1 MTPFQ
6 ILAALITLAAVF
18 SYLNHRYLRLPQTIG
33 VMVLGLATSLILLA
47 VGEHFPAVSDF
58 AQKLLN
64 SIPLSE
70 TVLQGMLG
78 YLLFAGAL
86 HLNLADVWAHRRV
99 IFTLATVGV
108 ALSTV
113 IVGGLMWLAL
123 RELNVPIPWS
133 HCLLFGALISP
144 TDPIAVLAIM
154 KSLKAPKALEVQI
167 SGESLFNDGIGVVI
181 FLAVL
186 GFAGLGGGHH
196 AGPPRVAAVL
206 FLFLREAVGGAAFGL
221 FCGLIAYQMLKRIDQ
236 YQVEILISLA
246 LVTGGYALAQTLD
259 VSGPIAMV
267 VAGLFI
273 GNRGRQFAMSE
284 QTRVHLDLFWGLID
298 DILNSILFLLIGLEV
313 LVLSWERVYIIA
325 GLIAIVVTLA
335 ARLISITLPIML
347 LGPLVRVPR
356 RAIIALTWGGL
367 RGGISV
373 ALALSLQDP
382 SRAHRDLSVDLL
394 IVMTYVVVV
403 FSIGAQGLTIGP
415 LLRRMMKNVSLEKP

>member
-33 VMVLGLATSLILLA
+33 VMALGLATSLILLG
-47 VGEHFPAVSDF
+47 VGEFFPAVSRS
-58 AQKLLN
+58 AHKLLDAV
-64 SIPLSE
+64 PLSE
-70 TVLQGMLG
+70 TLLQGMLG

-86 HLNLADVWAHRRV
+86 HLNVTDVWAHRRI

-108 ALSTV
+108 VLSTV
-113 IVGGLMWLAL
+113 IVAGLMWFAL
-123 RELNVPIPWS
+123 HALNIAIPWS

-154 KSLKAPKALEVQI
+154 KSLGAPKALEVQI
-167 SGESLFNDGIGVVI
+167 SGESLFNDGIGVVVFI
-181 FLAVL
+181 AVL
-186 GFAGLGGGHH
+186 SFAGMSASDGD
-196 AGPPRVAAVL
+196 PPSVRSVL
-206 FLFLREAVGGAAFGL
+206 MIFFREAVGGAAFGL
-221 FCGLIAYQMLKRIDQ
+221 FCGLIAYQMLRRIDQ
-236 YQVEILISLA
+236 YRVEILISLA
-246 LVTGGYALAQTLD
+246 LVTGGYALAQSLH

-284 QTRVHLDLFWGLID
+284 QTRVHLDLFWELID

-313 LVLSWERVYIIA
+313 LVLRWERVYIIA
-325 GLIAIVVTLA
+325 GLIAIGVTLL
-335 ARLISITLPIML
+335 ARLISVTLPIVL
-347 LGPLVRVPR
+347 LRPFARIPR
-356 RAIIALTWGGL
+356 HAVTLLTWGGL

-373 ALALSLQDP
+373 ALALSLRDP
-382 SRAHRDLSVDLL
+382 AHHHRGQPPIDIL

-403 FSIGAQGLTIGP
+403 FSIGVQGLTIGA
-415 LLRRMMKNVSLEKP
+415 LLRRTMQNVPLEKD

>member
-33 VMVLGLATSLILLA
+33 VMVLGLATSLILLG
-47 VGEHFPAVSDF
+47 VGEFFPAVSRS
-58 AQKLLN
+58 AHKLLDAV
-64 SIPLSE
+64 PLSE
-70 TVLQGMLG
+70 TLLQGMLG

-86 HLNLADVWAHRRV
+86 HLNVTDVWAHRRI

-108 ALSTV
+108 VLSTV
-113 IVGGLMWLAL
+113 IVAGLMWFAL
-123 RELNVPIPWS
+123 HALNIAIPWS

-154 KSLKAPKALEVQI
+154 KSLRAPKALEVQI
-167 SGESLFNDGIGVVI
+167 SGESLFNDGIGVVVFI
-181 FLAVL
+181 AVL
-186 GFAGLGGGHH
+186 SFAGMSASDGD
-196 AGPPRVAAVL
+196 PPSVRSVL
-206 FLFLREAVGGAAFGL
+206 MIFFREAVGGAAFGL

-236 YQVEILISLA
+236 YRVEILISLA
-246 LVTGGYALAQTLD
+246 LVTGGYALAQSLH

-284 QTRVHLDLFWGLID
+284 QTRVHLDLFWELID

-313 LVLSWERVYIIA
+313 LVLRWERVYIIA
-325 GLIAIVVTLA
+325 GLIAIVVTLL
-335 ARLISITLPIML
+335 ARLISVTLPIVL
-347 LGPLVRVPR
+347 LRPFSRIPR
-356 RAIIALTWGGL
+356 HAVTLLTWGGL

-373 ALALSLQDP
+373 ALALSLRDP
-382 SRAHRDLSVDLL
+382 AHHHRGQPPIDIL

-403 FSIGAQGLTIGP
+403 FSIGVQGLTIGA
-415 LLRRMMKNVSLEKP
+415 LLRRTMQNVPLEKE